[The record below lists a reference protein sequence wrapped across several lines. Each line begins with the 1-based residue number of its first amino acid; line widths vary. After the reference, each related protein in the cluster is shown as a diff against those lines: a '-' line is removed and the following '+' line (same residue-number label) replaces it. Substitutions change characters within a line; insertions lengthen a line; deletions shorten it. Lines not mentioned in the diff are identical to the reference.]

1 MIKHPSS
8 TKTQVICDKCR
19 VVVEFAAGLTDTD
32 ANREIQRH
40 GWDVSQLFDENPE
53 KIYTWRH
60 ICPLCWQGKW
70 GTH

>member
-19 VVVEFAAGLTDTD
+19 VVVEFAAGLTEDE

-40 GWDVSQLFDENPE
+40 GWKWRKLDIEGKS
-53 KIYTWRH
+53 YTQH
-60 ICPLCWQGKW
+60 ICPLCYQGKW

>member
-19 VVVEFAAGLTDTD
+19 VVVEFAAGMTDD
-32 ANREIQRH
+32 EANREIQRH
-40 GWDVSQLFDENPE
+40 GWDVSNPA
-53 KIYTWRH
+53 KIWRH
-60 ICPLCWQGKW
+60 ICGLCWQEKW

>member
-19 VVVEFAAGLTDTD
+19 IMVEFAAGLTDD
-32 ANREIQRH
+32 RANTEIQRH
-40 GWDVSQLFDENPE
+40 GWAVKNQ
-53 KIYTWRH
+53 H

>member
-19 VVVEFAAGLTDTD
+19 VVVEFAAGLTDD
-32 ANREIQRH
+32 EANREIQRH
-40 GWDVSQLFDENPE
+40 GWEINESA
-53 KIYTWRH
+53 H
-60 ICPLCWQGKW
+60 ICPLCYQGKW